1 MSASTYLVSDLT
13 KPALSNAPDIL
24 RVLGTTTASGNLCF
38 LQTTLVA
45 GVSPAVACANI
56 SSSSVVLITGT
67 SAAVAGTLSCAITPV
82 AGAGSFVISST
93 NTADVPTLTYLV
105 IG

>member
-45 GVSPAVACANI
+45 GVSPAVQVSNI
-56 SSSSVVLITGT
+56 SASSVVLITGA
-67 SAAVAGTLSCAITPV
+67 SGAVAGTLSAAITPV
-82 AGAGSFVISST
+82 AGAGSFVITST
-93 NTADVPTLTYLV
+93 NVADTQTLTYLV